1 VSAPRRRWPWLL
13 AGGVALAV
21 GLVALAELR
30 GWAFLGPPAQRWLST
45 RLDRPVQLTDA
56 DGHGFSMTLW
66 GGIQLSIDHLR
77 VANATWATTTDPM
90 LAADQLQLSLRW
102 ADLLTWRPGQRLP
115 LQTLSAQRLDLQ
127 LQRLANGQANWQ
139 LAATD
144 TARAAPTPPRR
155 PADVLS
161 VQRLAVDAG
170 RVRWQDAVL
179 GLQLDGQFSQR
190 AASIQQAGALQAQAS
205 GQYRG
210 KPVQATLQAGSPSG
224 WLADAQALDSAVPLT
239 LTVQAGRANLAFG
252 GEVRHLLGTPDVTGR
267 YRISGPSLAAVGE
280 PLGITLPQ
288 TRRFD
293 MAGRL
298 VQTGHRWFTVVEQ
311 ATVGDSRLGGAFQ
324 YDQPPGQRPL
334 LQGRLTGSRLLLQD
348 LGPALGGAS
357 GTDAKPVRSSGR
369 VLPDRQ
375 FSLPALRA
383 MDANVLV
390 DLDQLDFGTS
400 QLRPAAPLRGHIR
413 LADGVLRIDQLQAT
427 LAQGVLSGQLLLDGR
442 QATARWDLNLTGRQL
457 TIEQALPA
465 TRRAGQAPYASGRLD
480 GNLTLNGRGNSTAD
494 LLASADG
501 QLRVHWR
508 QGRISHLLVEAAGL
522 DIAQGLGVLLR
533 GDDPL
538 PVNCGAADLR
548 IKDGRVTPQVLLV
561 DTRDSLLWVQ
571 GSVSLATEQLQLQ
584 AQVRPKDWSPLTL
597 RTPLHIDGTLG
608 RPVLS
613 LDKPELLKRAVPAAL
628 LALLHPLAALLPLID
643 AGDDHGPAVAGCQAV
658 VRRFQLS
665 GPSAAGH

>member
-1 VSAPRRRWPWLL
+1 MSAPRRRWPWVL
-13 AGGVALAV
+13 AGGLVLAV
-21 GLVALAELR
+21 GAAALAEAR
-30 GWAFLGPPAQRWLST
+30 GWACLGPPAQRWLST
-45 RLDRPVQLTDA
+45 RLDRPVQLVDA
-56 DGHGFSMTLW
+56 DGHGFALQLW
-66 GGIQLSIDHLR
+66 GGIQLSIDQLR
-77 VANATWATTTDPM
+77 IGNAAWADTTAPV

-102 ADLLTWRPGQRLP
+102 ADLLAWRPGQRLP
-115 LQTLSAQRLDLQ
+115 LQTLSANHVDLQ
-127 LQRLANGQANWQ
+127 LQRLADGRANWQ
-139 LAATD
+139 LGPTD
-144 TARAAPTPPRR
+144 TALTAAPPRR

-161 VQRLAVDAG
+161 VQRLMLATG
-170 RVRWQDAVL
+170 RVQWHDAVL

-190 AASIQQAGALQAQAS
+190 AASIQQAGSLQAQAS

-224 WLADAQALDSAVPLT
+224 WLADAQALDNAVPLT
-239 LTVQAGRANLAFG
+239 LTVQAGRADLAFG

-267 YRISGPSLAAVGE
+267 YRLSGPSLAAVGE

-288 TRRFD
+288 TRRFA

-298 VQTGHRWFTVVEQ
+298 AQAGHRWFTVVDQ

-324 YDQPPGQRPL
+324 FDRAPGQRPL

-369 VLPDRQ
+369 VLPDRH

-390 DLDQLDFGTS
+390 DLDQLDFGTP
-400 QLRPAAPLRGHIR
+400 QLRPAAPLHGHIR

-442 QATARWDLNLTGRQL
+442 AATARWELDLSGRQL
-457 TIEQALPA
+457 AIEQALPA

-480 GNLTLNGRGNSTAD
+480 GHLTLSGRGNSTAD

-508 QGRISHLLVEAAGL
+508 QGQISHLLVEAAGL

-538 PVNCGAADLR
+538 PVTCGAADLR
-548 IKDGRVTPQVLLV
+548 IQDGRVTPQVLLV

-571 GSVSLATEQLQLQ
+571 GSLSLATEQLQLQ

-613 LDKPELLKRAVPAAL
+613 LDKPQLMKRAVPAAL

-643 AGDDHGPAVAGCQAV
+643 AGDNQGPAVAGCQAV

-665 GPSAAGH
+665 GPAAAPR